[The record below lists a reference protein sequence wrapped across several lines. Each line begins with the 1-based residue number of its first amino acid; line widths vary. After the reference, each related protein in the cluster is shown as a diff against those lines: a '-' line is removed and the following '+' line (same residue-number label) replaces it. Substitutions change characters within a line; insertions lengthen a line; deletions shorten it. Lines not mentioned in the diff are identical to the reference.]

1 MYATPIRIV
10 IADDHAIFR
19 DGFKLLLK
27 DQDRLLLCGEAGHGQ
42 ELLEVVVRTQPD
54 VVITDIKMPG
64 MDGVELC
71 QKIRKEFPSIQVI
84 ALSMFNDDYL
94 IMDML
99 EAGARG
105 YLLKN
110 TTRDELLEAVTAVHE
125 GDTYYC
131 AATSVKLAR
140 LIADS
145 KFELHKPP
153 PPGCFTN
160 RELQILKLI
169 CEQLTS
175 REIALQLGLSMRT
188 VESHREKIQEK
199 TGARNPVGI
208 VIYAIRTGLFEV
220 YGP

>member
-27 DQDRLLLCGEAGHGQ
+27 DQERLLLAGEAGNGQ
-42 ELLEVVVRTQPD
+42 ELLELVVREHPD
-54 VVITDIKMPG
+54 VVVTDIKMPG

-71 QKIRKEFPSIQVI
+71 QKIRREFPSIQVI

-94 IMDML
+94 IIDML

-110 TTRDELLEAVTAVHE
+110 TTREELLEAVTAVHE
-125 GDTYYC
+125 GDSYYC
-131 AATSVKLAR
+131 SATSIKLAR
-140 LIADS
+140 LIAES
-145 KFELHKPP
+145 KFHPHKAHPQVR
-153 PPGCFTN
+153 FTD
-160 RELQILKLI
+160 REKEVIRLI

-175 REIALQLGLSMRT
+175 KEIASQLRLSIRT
-188 VESHREKIQEK
+188 VESHRENIQEK
-199 TGARNPVGI
+199 TGARNLAGI

-220 YGP
+220 